1 MRSYRSLPKPREL
14 PWIGS
19 VHRRFR
25 SPLTFF
31 LELQREFGDAA
42 RFRLFNERFLI
53 LNEPA
58 LINEVLVT
66 KQALFRKGRALE
78 GARLFLGDSLLV
90 SEGADHARQR
100 KLIQPAFHRGRIAGY
115 ARVMAEKAADW
126 RDARRA
132 GEEIELAES
141 MNHLT
146 LEVVGETLFGSQ
158 VGGQAQEIAAS
169 LSEIVN
175 NFGRMLLPLWRVWRH
190 LPTGKNRRLAQAHAR
205 LDATILQ
212 LIAQRRA
219 DDQDRGD
226 LLSMLL
232 AAEDAESPN
241 HRLNDRE
248 IRDQALTLF
257 LAGHETT
264 ANALAW
270 TWHLLAQHEA
280 VRLRMKKELDEVLT
294 GGRLPGLEDM
304 PRLRYT
310 TAVLSES
317 MRLFPPVWVIGRR
330 AAEDVTIGDI
340 EVPRRTIV
348 VMSQY
353 VVHRDARFWAE
364 PGLFQPE
371 RWLTENPGRPKF
383 AYFPFGGGS
392 RICVGESF
400 AWAEG
405 VLMLAV
411 MAQRWRLEPVAG
423 HTVQFNP
430 TVTLRP
436 KNGLPMIVRD
446 A

>member
-1 MRSYRSLPKPREL
+1 MRSYESLPKPREI
-14 PWIGS
+14 PWVGS

-31 LELQREFGDAA
+31 VELQRDLGDAV
-42 RFRLFNERFLI
+42 RFRLFNERFL
-53 LNEPA
+53 LLSDPA
-58 LINEVLVT
+58 LVNEVLVT
-66 KQALFRKGRALE
+66 KQAVFRKGRALE
-78 GARLFLGDSLLV
+78 GARDFLGDSLLV

-115 ARVMAEKAADW
+115 ARVMAEKAAAW
-126 RDARRA
+126 REARRA
-132 GEEIELAES
+132 GEEIEMAES
-141 MNHLT
+141 MNHIT

-158 VGGQAQEIAAS
+158 VGGQAQEIATA

-190 LPTGKNRRLAQAHAR
+190 LPTARNRRLARAQAR
-205 LDATILQ
+205 LDEMILH

-219 DDQDRGD
+219 DPQDRGD

-232 AAEDAESPN
+232 AAEDAGEPN
-241 HRLNDRE
+241 RRLGDRE

-270 TWHLLAQHEA
+270 TWHLLGLHEA
-280 VRLRMKKELDEVLT
+280 VRTRMKKELDEVLSA
-294 GGRLPGLEDM
+294 GRLPGLEDM

-317 MRLFPPVWVIGRR
+317 MRLFPPVWVVGRR
-330 AAEDVTIGDI
+330 AAEDVIIGGI

-353 VVHRDARFWAE
+353 VIHRDGRFWPE
-364 PGLFQPE
+364 PESFLPE
-371 RWLTENPGRPKF
+371 RWLVEAPDRPKF

-411 MAQRWRLEPVAG
+411 MAQRWRLEPAAG
-423 HTVQFNP
+423 HAVELNP

-436 KNGLPMIVRD
+436 KNGLRMIVRN